1 MIVEPEEDVVLNKDF
16 TNLSADELR
25 AYLQNN
31 REEDYLLVDVRQPR
45 EYSQGHIPGA
55 RLLPLGELSARL
67 SELPLDRDIIFY

>member
-1 MIVEPEEDVVLNKDF
+1 MIVEPEEDIVLNKDF

-25 AYLQNN
+25 VYLQNN

-67 SELPLDRDIIFY
+67 SELPPDRDITFY

>member
-1 MIVEPEEDVVLNKDF
+1 MIVEPEEEDVLNKDF

-25 AYLQNN
+25 TYLQNN

-67 SELPLDRDIIFY
+67 GELPRDRDVIFY